1 VYIVQ
6 YNNIGKYK
14 QVYMYANSINT
25 GPIRDGIIRVGKG
38 HHTSPKFFGWQEG
51 HKKNLKT
58 CSQQTR
64 HVHGTEFD
72 TQHVNGTELTRHGII
87 YQGST
92 GIDTALARN

>member
-1 VYIVQ
+1 MHGGCWSSEVYFSQSVLQKGGTVVYIVQ

-58 CSQQTR
+58 GR
-64 HVHGTEFD
+64 AGM
-72 TQHVNGTELTRHGII
+72 
-87 YQGST
+87 
-92 GIDTALARN
+92 DTARTMHGMDSART